1 MPLLNHRLSRRF
13 FVKGASAAAAAGAL
27 TLQAQA
33 AQADEAPTNIAPAT
47 EETKGPRLVIQR
59 ATITE
64 TGMTVNYTA
73 HGLREFL
80 TEGTTLT
87 VRHGYVRNDSFE
99 TLRSWPLTPEFDGD
113 ADSFSGSD
121 QFPIELM
128 QGEGV
133 DHALQLDICSD
144 PWGQEVTHQIAARI
158 PVAETKILKTSFE
171 DVPGSHPFAE
181 DIRMAN
187 QKKWLMPN
195 PQSGAFESDRPVTR
209 EELIALLNHAAGHAG
224 VSENSDVAP
233 FADAAGRPTA
243 NALHWA
249 RDRKITEPLT
259 GGDKIDPTAPVSHE
273 QLAAVLFQYNAEVQL
288 TEMNEAAGSRFRD
301 VLGAG
306 TLHRYVAWAGAN
318 DIVLDSSGVF
328 NPTAPTTR
336 AELARFI
343 RRYKLQNLLF
353 TDFSYVS

>member
-1 MPLLNHRLSRRF
+1 MPLINHRLSRRF

-133 DHALQLDICSD
+133 EYALQLDICSD
-144 PWGQEVTHQIAARI
+144 PWGQEITHQIAARI

-195 PQSGAFESDRPVTR
+195 PQSGAFEPDRPVTR

-224 VSENSDVAP
+224 VSENSNVAP

-259 GGDKIDPTAPVSHE
+259 GGDKIDPTAPG
-273 QLAAVLFQYNAEVQL
+273 F
-288 TEMNEAAGSRFRD
+288 SR
-301 VLGAG
+301 GAG
-306 TLHRYVAWAGAN
+306 GCTVPVQCGGSADRDERGCWFSFPRRAGCRYSAPLRCVGWRERYRAGFFGCVQPDRA
-318 DIVLDSSGVF
+318 DYSRGVGSF
-328 NPTAPTTR
+328 HSPLQA
-336 AELARFI
+336 AEPA
-343 RRYKLQNLLF
+343 
-353 TDFSYVS
+353 VH